1 MCMFNNKEF
10 SISKQATIRDTDAG
24 KRFSSSSN
32 AAACFLSNP
41 EGVYLFILSDL
52 YKGGKRWH
60 LVRGPGE
67 EVEDGIGFCSPI
79 ILATGIRQTGGG
91 GQLKLGKRGYA
102 VIYVEEIVFV

>member
-41 EGVYLFILSDL
+41 EGVYLFILSDPKDL
-52 YKGGKRWH
+52 WLLNPNKAFFIYIYIR
-60 LVRGPGE
+60 E
-67 EVEDGIGFCSPI
+67 EKDGI
-79 ILATGIRQTGGG
+79 
-91 GQLKLGKRGYA
+91 
-102 VIYVEEIVFV
+102 

>member
-1 MCMFNNKEF
+1 M
-10 SISKQATIRDTDAG
+10 TPDAG
-24 KRFSSSSN
+24 KRFSSSLN

-41 EGVYLFILSDL
+41 EGVYLFILSDPKDL
-52 YKGGKRWH
+52 WLLNPNKAFFIYIYKGGKRWH
-60 LVRGPGE
+60 LVRGSGE